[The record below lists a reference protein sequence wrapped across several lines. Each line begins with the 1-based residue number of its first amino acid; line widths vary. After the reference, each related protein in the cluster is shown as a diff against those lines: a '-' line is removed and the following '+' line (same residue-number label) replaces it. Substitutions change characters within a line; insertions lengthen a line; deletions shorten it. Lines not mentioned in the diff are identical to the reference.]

1 MSTPFSK
8 IINIF
13 LNEMKSR
20 DFTLISN
27 ADIIVYLDDL
37 VIVSALADFTYCT
50 KDLSVFT
57 ESTLT
62 VDGSFTATLTYEECN
77 IIAKNVLMRYLNR
90 EVYNQ
95 ELLRQDVGDRDFKL
109 TSGHML
115 LAKLLDLKAVT
126 SSDIK
131 DLKYNYQYQ
140 YLTSDDLS

>member
-20 DFTLISN
+20 DFTLIDSE
-27 ADIIVYLDDL
+27 DLIIYLDSL
-37 VIVSALADFTYCT
+37 VITSANADFTYCT
-50 KDLSVFT
+50 KDLSAFT

-95 ELLRQDVGDRDFKL
+95 ELLRQDVGDHDFKL

-115 LAKLLDLKAVT
+115 LSKLLDLKAVT